1 MSRTVIGRN
10 VLALRSLSG
19 MTQEALADKVGITRT
34 YLSKIENG
42 HKAIDKR
49 STLIRLSAA
58 LECSIQELFGQP
70 YKPTAHADLALIAA
84 VPLIRAALDE
94 PENDP
99 TAPRTFQQLDMAVDR
114 AMAARMDCTP
124 DVLGEYLP
132 GVLGDARTLWYDQG
146 NYAGGVL
153 FVKALVT
160 GSLALKPAGYID
172 LALRMAELADQVA
185 AAHGDPVCIAAAQFA
200 LAQCALA
207 VGSRKRSAR
216 LAGGGADQLDQL
228 TRTGKLPPQ
237 LHNDVLTW
245 MTMLRLHAALSDASL
260 GTGDPAGH
268 LAVAAAA
275 ARGVVGNPWRMEATP
290 ENVRVWEVGVN
301 VEEGNLD
308 QALHL
313 LRRVE
318 VNGLLSPQRKA
329 RLWLD
334 GGRAAALTGD
344 TDTAIRYLLLA
355 DDAAPGDLRQRGG
368 AVDLVAGFVRQ
379 TSGGGSAALLDLAHR
394 VGVDPTHPEPVE

>member
-1 MSRTVIGRN
+1 MLRTVIGRN
-10 VLALRSLSG
+10 VLSRRTLAG
-19 MTQEALADKVGITRT
+19 MSQSELADKAGITRS
-34 YLSKIENG
+34 YVSKIENG
-42 HKAIDKR
+42 HKTIDKR
-49 STLIRLSAA
+49 STLINLAAA
-58 LECSIQELFGQP
+58 LECSIAELFGQP
-70 YKPTAHADLALIAA
+70 YEPTARVDLDLIAA
-84 VPLIRAALDE
+84 VPLIRAALSE
-94 PENDP
+94 PEDDP
-99 TAPRTFQQLDMAVDR
+99 APPRPLQQLDLAVDR

-132 GVLGDARTLWYDQG
+132 GVLTDARTLWYEQS

-160 GSLALKPAGYID
+160 GSLALKPAGHID
-172 LALRMAELADQVA
+172 LAVRMAELADQVA

-207 VGSRKRSAR
+207 VGSRRLSAR

-245 MTMLRLHAALSDASL
+245 MTMLRLHAALSEASL

-268 LAVAAAA
+268 LAAADVA
-275 ARGVVGNPWRMEATP
+275 ARGVVGNPWRMEASP
-290 ENVRVWEVGVN
+290 GNVGVWRVGVN
-301 VEEGNLD
+301 LEEGNLD
-308 QALHL
+308 QALNL
-313 LRRVE
+313 LRRVD
-318 VNGLLSPQRKA
+318 VNELLSPQRRA

-344 TDTAIRYLLLA
+344 TTTAIRYLLRA
-355 DDAAPGDLRQRGG
+355 DAAAPGDLRQRGT

-379 TSGGGSAALLDLAHR
+379 ASGGGSHELMDLANR

>member
-1 MSRTVIGRN
+1 MLRTVIGRN
-10 VLALRSLSG
+10 VLTRRTLSG
-19 MTQEALADKVGITRT
+19 LSQTELAERVGITRT

-42 HKAIDKR
+42 HRAIDKR
-49 STLIRLSAA
+49 STLIRLAAA
-58 LECSIQELFGQP
+58 LQCSIQELFGHP
-70 YKPTAHADLALIAA
+70 YEPTAHADLALIAA

-94 PENDP
+94 PEEDP
-99 TAPRTFQQLDMAVDR
+99 DAPRPFQQLDLAVDR

-124 DVLGEYLP
+124 GVLGEYLP
-132 GVLGDARTLWYDQG
+132 GVLTDARTLWYDQG

-153 FVKALVT
+153 LVKALVT

-172 LALRMAELADQVA
+172 LAQRMAELADQVA

-245 MTMLRLHAALSDASL
+245 MTMLRLHAALSEASL
-260 GTGDPAGH
+260 GTGDSAAH
-268 LAVAAAA
+268 LAIAEVA
-275 ARGVVGNPWRMEATP
+275 ARGVVGNPWRMEATT
-290 ENVRVWEVGVN
+290 ENVGVWRVGVN
-301 VEEGNLD
+301 LEEGNLD

-318 VNGLLSPQRKA
+318 VNGLLSPQRRA

-344 TDTAIRYLLLA
+344 TETAISYLLRA
-355 DDAAPGDLRQRGG
+355 DAAAPGDLRQRPT

-379 TSGGGSAALLDLAHR
+379 SSGGGSAELMDLANR